1 MKKPEPQTLMILMY
15 LLTGSELTTL
25 EAFKYFGCTRLAARI
40 LDLQRKGFYIK
51 REIVKRDQK
60 YVTAYSL

>member
-1 MKKPEPQTLMILMY
+1 MKKPEPQTLKILTH

-25 EAFKYFGCTRLAARI
+25 EAFKYFGYTRLAARI
-40 LDLQRKGFYIK
+40 LDLQRKGFHIK
-51 REIVKRDQK
+51 RQIVKRDQK

>member
-1 MKKPEPQTLMILMY
+1 MKNSEPQTLKILTH

-25 EAFKYFGCTRLAARI
+25 EAFKYFGCTRLSARI
-40 LDLQRKGFYIK
+40 LDLKRKGFYIK
-51 REIVKRDQK
+51 REIVKSDQK